1 MEPQHNEQ
9 KKLPDKTNTQQI
21 LKTNK
26 RKLWTPVQLRGPA
39 AEAAAFKPDFAW
51 NRKAHSHDAVTP

>member
-21 LKTNK
+21 LKTNASCE
-26 RKLWTPVQLRGPA
+26 PQ
-39 AEAAAFKPDFAW
+39 F
-51 NRKAHSHDAVTP
+51 N

>member
-26 RKLWTPVQLRGPA
+26 RKLWTPVKLRGA
-39 AEAAAFKPDFAW
+39 GG
-51 NRKAHSHDAVTP
+51 RGGSL

>member
-1 MEPQHNEQ
+1 MNEGSNNTRYDYTMEPQHNEH

-26 RKLWTPVQLRGPA
+26 HKL
-39 AEAAAFKPDFAW
+39 
-51 NRKAHSHDAVTP
+51 